1 MNKIRSATAQ
11 DGEAVAAIY
20 NHFVTNTVATFE
32 TDPLSVDAMADRI
45 STIASDYPWLVA
57 EEDDEIL
64 GYAYASRFDAR
75 SAYGHSV
82 ETTIY
87 VDAGCIGRGI
97 GSKLYRALLDDLT
110 LRETHCAIAKIAL
123 PNDPSVALHEKFG
136 FAKVAELREVGYK
149 HDRWVDV
156 GYWELLL

>member
-45 STIASDYPWLVA
+45 STIVSDYPWLVA
-57 EEDDEIL
+57 EEDDEVL

-75 SAYGHSV
+75 SA
-82 ETTIY
+82 
-87 VDAGCIGRGI
+87 
-97 GSKLYRALLDDLT
+97 
-110 LRETHCAIAKIAL
+110 
-123 PNDPSVALHEKFG
+123 
-136 FAKVAELREVGYK
+136 
-149 HDRWVDV
+149 
-156 GYWELLL
+156 